1 MWLANAP
8 PRICFCHA
16 SQNKSVPGIFA
27 GISRSLVRRIQTN
40 EWMNERYLMHHLY
53 LMSVPLLWLD
63 ISHQSGLLNLKQ
75 KEVNVIELKSLESL
89 WAIHLLSEL
98 SSSLWK
104 LKQEVILFRRRN
116 FTQGAGSVHEIPWR
130 KLPDPHCLDHWI
142 YPEPVFC
149 FVFRLQ
155 NNFHTQSNVSNSCPQ
170 EKTWSVKMSFNIIGH
185 NLVRMVGVSLPIF
198 FFFLGV
204 WCKPCV

>member
-63 ISHQSGLLNLKQ
+63 ISHRSSLLHSKQ

-116 FTQGAGSVHEIPWR
+116 FTQGVVCPRDPLKQITGSP
-130 KLPDPHCLDHWI
+130 LPGSLSLSRAC
-142 YPEPVFC
+142 VFC
-149 FVFRLQ
+149 FFSITKQLSHSIKRIKLLPTGKDLKCENVLRH
-155 NNFHTQSNVSNSCPQ
+155 NWPQSC
-170 EKTWSVKMSFNIIGH
+170 
-185 NLVRMVGVSLPIF
+185 
-198 FFFLGV
+198 
-204 WCKPCV
+204 